1 MKNLESIKIYI
12 YICKQKGIRF
22 PIVKKKTTEKGTIMR
37 EEYLQHKS
45 NRHRLTCD
53 PFGSLLCHAFSS
65 FFCFFDGGPLNGSGI
80 PQGSW
85 LTAG

>member
-1 MKNLESIKIYI
+1 
-12 YICKQKGIRF
+12 
-22 PIVKKKTTEKGTIMR
+22 MR
-37 EEYLQHKS
+37 EEYSQHKS

-53 PFGSLLCHAFSS
+53 PFGSFLCHAFSS
-65 FFCFFDGGPLNGSGI
+65 FCAFSSGGPLNGSGI

>member
-1 MKNLESIKIYI
+1 MEIGKDEKPRKHKNIYI

-22 PIVKKKTTEKGTIMR
+22 PIVKKKKTTEKGTIMR
-37 EEYLQHKS
+37 EEYSQHKS

-65 FFCFFDGGPLNGSGI
+65 FCAFSMEVL
-80 PQGSW
+80 
-85 LTAG
+85 

>member
-1 MKNLESIKIYI
+1 
-12 YICKQKGIRF
+12 
-22 PIVKKKTTEKGTIMR
+22 MR
-37 EEYLQHKS
+37 EEYSQHKS

-65 FFCFFDGGPLNGSGI
+65 FCAFSSGGPLNGSGI